1 MSLSLRLDLR
11 QSQSLVM
18 TPQLQQ
24 AIKLLQLSNL
34 ELASYVEGELEQN
47 PLLERQEEPDPA
59 VPEAEA
65 ARAEDGGEPGREPD
79 ASAELNGGL
88 EMSLDGGPGDGWSG
102 ASEDGWSEPG
112 PANGALDGLA
122 INGLAPFGRGG
133 STDFGDDAGDFE
145 ARLSRPKTLREHLVE
160 QLVVD
165 LPAGP
170 ERLIGLHLIDLVD
183 EAGYLSEALGPV
195 AERLGCPEAQVAAV
209 LARLQLFDPPGVCAR
224 SLRECLALQLQ
235 DRDRLDPAMA
245 ALLDHLDLLA
255 QAEFPGLIRACGVL
269 PEDLPEMIAE
279 LKALNPKPG
288 QAFAQD
294 LIEAV
299 VPDIFVLPTQGGG
312 WRVELNNATLP
323 KVLINRAYHAEL
335 ARQPA
340 DRHTRDYVSE
350 RLQTANWLVKALDQ
364 RARTILRVAEAVV
377 ARQLPFLQHG
387 VHRLR
392 PLVLREIAAAV
403 ELHESTVSRATAD
416 KYVATPRGNFPFRY
430 FFSNALPG
438 TDGDA
443 SHSAEAIRQQV
454 KTMIEREDRTNVL
467 SDDQIIGRLRTE
479 GIVIARRTVAKY
491 RESLGIP
498 SSVERRRAKAL
509 RLA

>member
-34 ELASYVEGELEQN
+34 ELASYVDGELEQN
-47 PLLERQEEPDPA
+47 PLLERPEEPESG
-59 VPEAEA
+59 VAEA
-65 ARAEDGGEPGREPD
+65 AASDAAADGAAAREPEIPG
-79 ASAELNGGL
+79 ELQDGF
-88 EMSLDGGPGDGWSG
+88 EMSAAGGPGDGWSG
-102 ASEDGWSEPG
+102 TSDDGWSEPG
-112 PANGALDGLA
+112 AADALPDGLA
-122 INGLAPFGRGG
+122 VGGLTPFGRGG
-133 STDFGDDAGDFE
+133 STDFGDEASDLE
-145 ARLSRPKTLREHLVE
+145 ARLTRPKSLREHLIE
-160 QLVVD
+160 QLQVD
-165 LPAGP
+165 LPPGV
-170 ERLIGLHLIDLVD
+170 ERLIGRHLIELVD
-183 EAGYLSEALGPV
+183 EAGYLSEDLAQV
-195 AERLGCPEAQVAAV
+195 AERLGCPQAQVTAV
-209 LARLQLFDPPGVCAR
+209 LARLQRFDPPGVFAR
-224 SLRECLALQLQ
+224 SLKECLALQLQ
-235 DRDRLDPAMA
+235 DIDRLDPAMA

-255 QAEFPGLIRACGVL
+255 QADFAALIKVCGVL
-269 PEDLPEMIAE
+269 PDDLPEMIAE

-288 QAFAQD
+288 LAFAQD
-294 LIEAV
+294 PIEAV
-299 VPDIFVLPTQGGG
+299 VPDIFVLPMPGGA

-323 KVLINRAYHAEL
+323 KVLVNKAYYAEL
-335 ARQPA
+335 TRQTA
-340 DRHTRDYVSE
+340 DRRAREYIGE
-350 RLQTANWLVKALDQ
+350 RFQSANWLVKALDQ

-387 VHRLR
+387 VHHLR

-403 ELHESTVSRATAD
+403 GLHESTVSRATAD

-438 TDGDA
+438 TGGDA

-454 KTMIEREDRTNVL
+454 KGMIEREDRANVL
-467 SDDQIIGRLRTE
+467 SDDQIVALLRAT
-479 GIVIARRTVAKY
+479 GIAIARRTVAKY
-491 RESLGIP
+491 RDSLGIP